1 MLGGAWVSRVETS
14 TPGLEPAT
22 VAPDVQGGTTIAE
35 LILALDQGTTS
46 SRAALVDSSGR
57 RLAERQLA
65 HRQHHPQPGLV
76 EHDPLEL
83 LEAISTCARAVMSE
97 VGSDSVAGVGIT
109 NQRETI
115 VLWERTTG
123 LPVANAIVW
132 QDARTADRCAELV
145 AAGAEG
151 RVRELTGLPIQPYFS
166 ATKLAWLLD
175 TVPGARDR
183 AERGELAAGTIECW
197 LAWHLTGA
205 SDGGAHVSDVT
216 NASRTLLLDTGTLE
230 WSHELL
236 ALFDVPYA
244 VLPAVVPT
252 SQPGGSALTRRDGPL
267 GAALPLLATL
277 GDQQAALV
285 GQGCLTPG
293 EAKCTYGTG
302 AFLLVNTGTTR
313 PVPGASLLASP
324 AYQSADS
331 APVYCVEGA
340 MAVAGRAVGW
350 LADELHVLPDTAS
363 SERIAAEVDDAGGV
377 RFVPAFQGLYAPW
390 WDSSARGA
398 ILGLTL
404 HSTRAHVV
412 RAALESIAFQSRA
425 VLDEA
430 ERITGIEVAA
440 LRIDGGM
447 TSNRVFVQALA
458 DALGRPVEMV
468 ADAEA
473 TVRGVA
479 FSAGIAAGIWTGTDA
494 LRELRGPLE
503 IVQPGW
509 NDTRRETAYADWL
522 RAVERARGW
531 A

>member
-1 MLGGAWVSRVETS
+1 MTA
-14 TPGLEPAT
+14 
-22 VAPDVQGGTTIAE
+22 D

-46 SRAALVDSSGR
+46 SRAALVDLAGHR
-57 RLAERQLA
+57 IAERQLP

-76 EHDPLEL
+76 EHDPLEIL
-83 LEAISTCARAVMSE
+83 GAIASCARDVLSE
-97 VGSDSVAGVGIT
+97 VDLARVAGVGIT

-115 VLWERTTG
+115 VVWEHATG
-123 LPVANAIVW
+123 FPIANAIVW
-132 QDARTADRCAELV
+132 QDTRTADRCTELI
-145 AAGAEG
+145 AGGAEA

-175 TVPGARDR
+175 TVPGARAR
-183 AERGELAAGTIECW
+183 AERGELAAGTVECW
-197 LAWHLTGA
+197 LAWSLTGA
-205 SDGGAHVSDVT
+205 RDGGAHVSDVT
-216 NASRTLLLDTGTLE
+216 NASRTLLLDTEKLA
-230 WSHELL
+230 WSNELL
-236 ALFDVPYA
+236 TLFDVPDA

-252 SQPGGSALTRRDGPL
+252 SQPGGTALTRADGPL
-267 GAALPLLATL
+267 GVVLPLLATI

-285 GQGCLTPG
+285 GQACLTPG

-302 AFLLVNTGTTR
+302 AFLLVNTGPTR
-313 PVPGASLLASP
+313 PTPGASLLASP
-324 AYQSADS
+324 AYQSAGS
-331 APVYCVEGA
+331 APEYCVEGA

-350 LADELHVLPDTAS
+350 LADELQALPDPAAS
-363 SERIAAEVDDAGGV
+363 ESIAAEVEDSGGV

-412 RAALESIAFQSRA
+412 RAALESIAFQTRA

-430 ERITGIEVAA
+430 ERSADVEVAT

-447 TSNRVFVQALA
+447 TANRVFVQTLA
-458 DALGRPVEMV
+458 DALGRPVEMA
-468 ADAEA
+468 ADSEA
-473 TVRGVA
+473 TVRGAA
-479 FSAGIAAGIWTGTDA
+479 FSAGLAAGLWSGPEA
-494 LRELRGPLE
+494 LRELRGAVE
-503 IVQPGW
+503 IVEPAW
-509 NDTRRETAYADWL
+509 DTTRRETEYADWL